1 VAVGS
6 SVPVDQ
12 TGFGGGG
19 GEGTVKLKEREA
31 VPTRPVVEKVPV
43 ATYVPGERD

>member
-1 VAVGS
+1 
-6 SVPVDQ
+6 VPVDH

-19 GEGTVKLKEREA
+19 GDGTLNVKERDA

-43 ATYVPGERD
+43 AT